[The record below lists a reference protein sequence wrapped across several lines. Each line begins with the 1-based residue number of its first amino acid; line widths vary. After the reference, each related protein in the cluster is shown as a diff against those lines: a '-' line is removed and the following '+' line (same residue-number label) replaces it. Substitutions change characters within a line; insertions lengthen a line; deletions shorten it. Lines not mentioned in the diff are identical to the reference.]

1 MRSKLLN
8 LDAYDTDKIKNGYLD
23 VYDPILAPWVNEGIT
38 LLEFVF
44 IGEAHSNYG
53 VIISLAGLS
62 LAPIASCHRTFGPES
77 VFRSSRGTTEIR
89 SSYPKSLVKPLR
101 MDLTS

>member
-1 MRSKLLN
+1 MAIWTCTSQFWHHGSTKRLRSWSL
-8 LDAYDTDKIKNGYLD
+8 
-23 VYDPILAPWVNEGIT
+23 
-38 LLEFVF
+38 VF

-101 MDLTS
+101 MDLRSEERRVGKECRSRWSPYP